1 MNPSVFIQPTEPL
14 DPTQNSDLRT
24 EITTR
29 LSGSS
34 GKISTVRGSGCGNN
48 KDLGCCNSVNSEPNV
63 PIVEVNSEC
72 TTLIQPAD

>member
-14 DPTQNSDLRT
+14 DLTQNSDLRT

-34 GKISTVRGSGCGNN
+34 GKISAARRSGCGNN
-48 KDLGCCNSVNSEPNV
+48 KDLGCCNSVV
-63 PIVEVNSEC
+63 AVLTIC
-72 TTLIQPAD
+72 TVSHMFP